1 MARTNIIGIE
11 MASGGGFANYTPGM
25 MVIGDGTGRNVT
37 LTEDGID
44 QLEAL
49 LEKRK
54 AIQAAL
60 AVAPP
65 LKWKR
70 HPAADKVLRAETE
83 HGVYHVEPHWDRRY
97 DNRVQAYRVSFVT
110 GAENI
115 AKADS
120 TDDYVFHLGDDVV
133 TERLGREEYRH
144 RLTYNRATRDWDWDT
159 FTGEPL
165 QNMGKGQAQRH
176 AQKLYDAARA
186 AV

>member
-1 MARTNIIGIE
+1 MARTNIIGVE
-11 MASGGGFANYTPGM
+11 MASGGGFANYKPGM
-25 MVIGDGTGRNVT
+25 MVIGDGTGKNVT
-37 LTEDGID
+37 LTENGID

-49 LEKRK
+49 LEKRR

-83 HGVYHVEPHWDRRY
+83 HGVYYVEPHWDWRY

-120 TDDYVFHLGDDVV
+120 TNDYVFHLGDDVV
-133 TERLGREEYRH
+133 AERLGREEYR
-144 RLTYNRATRDWDWDT
+144 LTYNPAIRDWDT
-159 FTGEPL
+159 FTGEPF
-165 QNMGKGQAQRH
+165 QSMGKGQAQEH

>member
-1 MARTNIIGIE
+1 MARTNIIGVE

-83 HGVYHVEPHWDRRY
+83 HGVYYVEPHWHRLV

-115 AKADS
+115 ARADS
-120 TDDYVFHLGDDVV
+120 VSGYVYELGDDVV
-133 TERLGREEYRH
+133 TERLGREEYRSN
-144 RLTYNRATRDWDWDT
+144 YNSAIHAWNT
-159 FTGEPL
+159 FTGEP
-165 QNMGKGQAQRH
+165 QQSMGKGQAQGH